1 MDTMREFDSVWKK
14 FMVMCRAKLMEKS
27 RQCALS
33 GAAAQMS
40 VQDAASMWFD
50 PYDACGQ
57 WLNRLEKEMPQ
68 AGEKVKSILQQIKL
82 EEIPARKPF
91 PELGVLGV
99 TAGGAAAGAGV
110 GAWVLHL
117 GTVGTLLS
125 AAIPAAA
132 LYPAMKTYQKNE
144 KEKAEKDGIAK
155 YLEQLSL
162 VREEIEGVLRSLLVN
177 E

>member
-1 MDTMREFDSVWKK
+1 MDAIRDFDSVWKR

-27 RQCALS
+27 KQCALS
-33 GAAAQMS
+33 VSAADIS

-57 WLNRLEKEMPQ
+57 WLKHLEKEIPQ
-68 AGEKVKSILQQIKL
+68 AGEKVKKILQQIEL
-82 EEIPARKPF
+82 EEIPPQKIF
-91 PELGVLGV
+91 PELGILGI

-110 GAWVLHL
+110 GAWILHL

-125 AAIPAAA
+125 AAIPAIA
-132 LYPAMKTYQKNE
+132 LYPAMKGYQKNE
-144 KEKAEKDGIAK
+144 KEKAEKDEIAK

-162 VREEIEGVLRSLLVN
+162 VREEIEGILN
-177 E
+177 YTC